1 MYDKM
6 RFRQMS
12 KKKISDEMYHREYE
26 FKELLDK
33 VYYQTQDE
41 AKQTL
46 IEFFGQM
53 QDFEIKYFGE
63 YDMAIDDNIRLQT
76 NSNYFPPYP
85 EFLTMLSYFRNY
97 YLQGDYVQAAHSLE
111 EIMHLRRFFF
121 EGCKAGLLEA
131 GKEVMGDDFP
141 KKEKV

>member
-1 MYDKM
+1 
-6 RFRQMS
+6 MS
-12 KKKISDEMYHREYE
+12 KKKISKEMYKKQYE
-26 FKELLDK
+26 FKELLDR
-33 VYYQTQDE
+33 VYNQTQDE

-46 IEFFGQM
+46 IDFFSQL

-63 YDMAIDDNIRLQT
+63 YDTAIDDNIRLLT
-76 NSNYFPPYP
+76 ASNTFPPYP
-85 EFLTMLSYFRNY
+85 EFLFYLSYFRNY
-97 YLQGDYVQAAHSLE
+97 YLQGDYIQAAHSLE

-141 KKEKV
+141 KKEQV